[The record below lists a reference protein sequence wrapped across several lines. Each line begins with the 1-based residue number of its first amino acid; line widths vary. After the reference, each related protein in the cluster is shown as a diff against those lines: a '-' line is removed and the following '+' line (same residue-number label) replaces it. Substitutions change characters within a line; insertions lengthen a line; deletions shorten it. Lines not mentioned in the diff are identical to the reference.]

1 MAAKADMKRIFDDA
15 GLATVKPATKRN
27 KVDRV
32 QKLLNEFHAMSK
44 AEQRRF
50 MERV

>member
-1 MAAKADMKRIFDDA
+1 MAAIYAEP
-15 GLATVKPATKRN
+15 KPAAKRN

-32 QKLLNEFHAMSK
+32 EKLLNEFAKLSK

-50 MERV
+50 MSLA